1 MSVNGT
7 PAGPV
12 ASTHLFRYRSLR
24 DAARS
29 LMRDRRVLARAD
41 GLLFRRLVFVGSPR
55 REGFTIGLV
64 DPRRQL
70 AMCLWED
77 EAALARFKERSPI
90 DRAWREHTDEYCE
103 VLMRPLRTHG
113 SYRGHEP
120 LAGLRTQRP
129 GAGPAVM
136 WTFANIAPRNLWF
149 FWNGIR
155 RTTPVLLDAPG
166 VIAGTAGP
174 EHMYRGAMT
183 FTIWE
188 RPEAALSFAYREPP
202 HGQIVKDV
210 RADNRLI
217 DSMFIRFEPYAATG
231 HWPAYSRFADRFE
244 EFAALLRRSAQAPG
258 PAAPTEPRPASPRP
272 TA

>member
-1 MSVNGT
+1 VSTNGC
-7 PAGPV
+7 PAFPI

-29 LMRDRRVLARAD
+29 LMRDRDVLARAD

-64 DPRRQL
+64 DPRRQM
-70 AMCLWED
+70 ATCLWKD
-77 EAALARFKERSPI
+77 EAALAAFKARSPI
-90 DRAWREHTDEYCE
+90 ARAWREDTAEYCE
-103 VLMRPLRTHG
+103 ILLEPFRTHG
-113 SYRGHEP
+113 TYRGHEP
-120 LAGLRTQRP
+120 LAGLRARRP
-129 GAGPAVM
+129 GEGPAVM

-149 FWNGIR
+149 FWRGIH

-188 RPEAALSFAYREPP
+188 RPEDALSFAYRESP

-210 RADNRLI
+210 RADSRLV
-217 DSMFIRFEPYAATG
+217 DSMFIRFRPYAASG
-231 HWPAYSRFADRFE
+231 SWPAYSRFADRFDA
-244 EFAALLRRSAQAPG
+244 FAAQLTQRAPAPG
-258 PAAPTEPRPASPRP
+258 PLAPTEPRPASPHP